1 MTEFAEISDV
11 TQAELPVPR
20 RPRVL
25 AGVAVLRRRTGELQI
40 GIEPDHAT
48 VLSGLSPTVER
59 AMHRLTG
66 AHTVA
71 DLLGTS
77 PEPQEHD
84 ELAKVLRQLDKRGL
98 VEDATDHPRP
108 TARLAAD
115 VTSSVL
121 NGLTGAHVP
130 DLRAHAT
137 IEVHGNGRLAIAV
150 ACLLAAAGVGRV
162 HPIAGGVVVPED
174 VGTGYLESDVGRPR
188 RTAAREAI
196 ERVEPCAVTR
206 PLRRPTLV
214 VLADSAVPRPDVVT
228 KLSRAKVPHL
238 LVRVHER
245 TGVVGPLVV
254 PGRSSCLHCA
264 DLRRTELDPCWPS
277 VAAQLA
283 GQTRPA
289 DLACAQAVAAL
300 AAAQALRFVAWR
312 PPQSPPPVWN
322 GSIELDPFESTTLAR
337 DWPPHPACPCGAH
350 LREENLDR

>member
-1 MTEFAEISDV
+1 MSEFAEFSDV
-11 TQAELPVPR
+11 VEAEVPVPR
-20 RPRVL
+20 LPRVL
-25 AGVAVLRRRTGELQI
+25 TGVAVLRRRTGELQV
-40 GIEPDHAT
+40 GIEPNHAT
-48 VLSGLSPTVER
+48 VLSGLSPAVEK
-59 AMHRLTG
+59 AIQRLTG
-66 AHTVA
+66 THTVA
-71 DLLGTS
+71 DLLGGS
-77 PEPQEHD
+77 QEQA
-84 ELAKVLRQLDKRGL
+84 ELADILRHLDRRGL
-98 VEDATDHPRP
+98 IEDAADHPRP

-121 NGLTGAHVP
+121 NGLAGGRVP

-137 IEVHGNGRLAIAV
+137 VEVHGNGRLAIAV

-162 HPIAGGVVVPED
+162 NPLAAGLVVPED
-174 VGTGYLESDVGRPR
+174 VGTGYMESDVGRQR
-188 RTAAREAI
+188 RAAAIDAI
-196 ERVEPCAVTR
+196 ERIEPSAVTK

-214 VLADSAVPRPDVVT
+214 VLADVAVPRPDLVAR
-228 KLSRAKVPHL
+228 LARARIPHL

-283 GQTRPA
+283 GKTLPA

-312 PPQSPPPVWN
+312 PPQPPPPIWN

-350 LREENLDR
+350 LQEDTLDR

>member
-11 TQAELPVPR
+11 TRAELPTPR

-48 VLSGLSPTVER
+48 VLTGLSPAVER

-66 AHTVA
+66 THTIA
-71 DLLGTS
+71 DLLGGS
-77 PEPQEHD
+77 AVPQERA
-84 ELAKVLRQLDKRGL
+84 ELAKVLRHLDKRGL
-98 VEDATDHPRP
+98 VEDATDQPGP

-115 VTSSVL
+115 VTSSAL
-121 NGLTGAHVP
+121 NGLMGGRVP

-137 IEVHGNGRLAIAV
+137 VEVHGNGRLAIAV
-150 ACLLAAAGVGRV
+150 ATLLAAAGVGRV
-162 HPIAGGVVVPED
+162 HPVTAGVVVPED

-188 RTAAREAI
+188 RTATREAI
-196 ERVEPCAVTR
+196 ERIEPSAVTR
-206 PLRRPTLV
+206 QLCRPTLV
-214 VLADSAVPRPDVVT
+214 VLADAAVPRPDLVARLT
-228 KLSRAKVPHL
+228 RAKVPHL

-283 GQTRPA
+283 GKTRPA
-289 DLACAQAVAAL
+289 DLACAQTVAGL
-300 AAAQALRFVAWR
+300 ATAQALRFVAWR

-350 LREENLDR
+350 LREEKLDR

>member
-11 TQAELPVPR
+11 AQAELPVPR
-20 RPRVL
+20 LPRVL
-25 AGVAVLRRRTGELQI
+25 TGVAVLRRRTGELQI
-40 GIEPDHAT
+40 GLEPDHAT
-48 VLSGLSPTVER
+48 VLTGLSPTVEQ

-66 AHTVA
+66 THTVA
-71 DLLGTS
+71 DLLDGSTG
-77 PEPQEHD
+77 PRD
-84 ELAKVLRQLDKRGL
+84 RAELAKVLRYLDKRGL
-98 VEDATDHPRP
+98 VEDAADNPRP
-108 TARLAAD
+108 IARLAAD
-115 VTSSVL
+115 ITSSVL
-121 NGLTGAHVP
+121 NGLTGGQVP

-137 IEVHGNGRLAIAV
+137 IEVHGSGRLAIAV

-162 HPIAGGVVVPED
+162 VPIAAGLVVPED
-174 VGTGYLESDVGRPR
+174 VGTGYLESDVGRQR
-188 RTAAREAI
+188 RMAANEAI
-196 ERVEPCAVTR
+196 ARIEPSAVTR
-206 PLRRPTLV
+206 PLRKPTLV
-214 VLADSAVPRPDVVT
+214 VLADSAVPRPDLVA
-228 KLSRAKVPHL
+228 KLTRAKVPHL

-283 GQTRPA
+283 GRTRPA

-312 PPQSPPPVWN
+312 PPQPPPPVWN

>member
-1 MTEFAEISDV
+1 MSEFAEISDV
-11 TQAELPVPR
+11 AEAELPVPR

-25 AGVAVLRRRTGELQI
+25 TGVAVLRRRTGELQV
-40 GIEPDHAT
+40 GIEPHHAT
-48 VLSGLSPTVER
+48 VLTGLSPAVER
-59 AMHRLTG
+59 ALHRLTG

-71 DLLGTS
+71 DLLGDS
-77 PEPQEHD
+77 QAPQD
-84 ELAKVLRQLDKRGL
+84 RAELAHVLHHLDKRGL
-98 VEDATDHPRP
+98 VEDAADHPRP

-121 NGLTGAHVP
+121 NGLTGGRVP

-137 IEVHGNGRLAIAV
+137 VEVHGNGRLAVAV

-162 HPIAGGVVVPED
+162 NPMAAGLVVPED
-174 VGTGYLESDVGRPR
+174 VGTGYLEADVGRQR
-188 RTAAREAI
+188 RAAANDAI
-196 ERVEPCAVTR
+196 GRIEPSAMTK
-206 PLRRPTLV
+206 PLRKPTLV
-214 VLADSAVPRPDVVT
+214 VLADSAVPRPDLVA
-228 KLSRAKVPHL
+228 KFARAKIPHL

-283 GQTRPA
+283 GKTRQA

-312 PPQSPPPVWN
+312 PPQPPPPVWN

-350 LREENLDR
+350 LREDTLDR

>member
-1 MTEFAEISDV
+1 MSEFAEISDV
-11 TQAELPVPR
+11 AEAQPR
-20 RPRVL
+20 APRLPRVL
-25 AGVAVLRRRTGELQI
+25 TGVTVLRRRSGEVQI

-48 VLSGLSPTVER
+48 VLTDLPPAIER
-59 AMHRLTG
+59 ALHRLNG

-71 DLLGTS
+71 ELLGD
-77 PEPQEHD
+77 EHD
-84 ELAKVLRQLDKRGL
+84 HAEFKQVLRDLGRRGL
-98 VEDATDHPRP
+98 VEDAADRPRP

-121 NGLTGAHVP
+121 NGLPGERVA

-137 IEVHGNGRLAIAV
+137 VEVHGNGRLAVAV

-162 HPIAGGVVVPED
+162 NPVTGGVVVPED
-174 VGTGYLESDVGRPR
+174 VGTGYLESDIGRQR
-188 RTAAREAI
+188 RVAARDAI
-196 ERVEPCAVTR
+196 QRVEPAALYRT
-206 PLRRPTLV
+206 LTRPTLV
-214 VLADSAVPRPDVVT
+214 VLADTAVPRPDLVA
-228 KLSRAKVPHL
+228 KLAKAQVPHL

-283 GQTRPA
+283 GKTRQA
-289 DLACAQAVAAL
+289 DLACAQAVAGL
-300 AAAQALRFVAWR
+300 AVAQALRFVAWR
-312 PPQSPPPVWN
+312 PPQPPPPVWN

-337 DWPPHPACPCGAH
+337 DWPAHPACPCGAH
-350 LREENLDR
+350 LREDHLDR